1 MNNTFDFNRFSLLV
15 KRQWVEN
22 KKLFLMEILI
32 LVGLEIVF
40 YTLSSEFEKAQL
52 GATIQFVVF
61 FIGFFICGALFTNS
75 IFKDFSDRNSTTGF
89 LLTPASHLEKLM
101 NGTLFSLIVFP
112 IVFLTVFY
120 ILDNAFV
127 SYLNY
132 SHDLLIQKYP
142 LKFKG
147 WKENVPFFTQLLEK
161 PDAFINQYFASWL
174 VTQIFVIVGSIT
186 FNRWSLIKT
195 GVFGLALL
203 FAVGLISTYVFDFF
217 IEDVETKAQASV
229 QNIYSLISP
238 TREFLRDITIMG
250 FKYVLSPILLLIAY
264 FKLKEKQV

>member
-1 MNNTFDFNRFSLLV
+1 
-15 KRQWVEN
+15 
-22 KKLFLMEILI
+22 MEILV
-32 LVGLEIVF
+32 LVGLGIVF

-52 GATIQFVVF
+52 GAAVQFIVF
-61 FIGFFICGALFTNS
+61 FIGFFMCGALFTNS
-75 IFKDFSDRNSTTGF
+75 IFKDFSDKNSTTGF

-101 NGTLFSLIVFP
+101 NGALFSLIVFP

-132 SHDLLIQKYP
+132 SHDLLILKHP
-142 LKFKG
+142 LRFKG

-174 VTQIFVIVGSIT
+174 LTQIFVIVGSIT

-195 GVFGLALL
+195 GVCGLALI
-203 FAVGLISTYVFDFF
+203 FVVGFISTYVFDFF
-217 IEDVETKAQASV
+217 VNDLETKAQASV
-229 QNIYSLISP
+229 QNINSMISP
-238 TREFLRDITIMG
+238 TREFLRELTIIG